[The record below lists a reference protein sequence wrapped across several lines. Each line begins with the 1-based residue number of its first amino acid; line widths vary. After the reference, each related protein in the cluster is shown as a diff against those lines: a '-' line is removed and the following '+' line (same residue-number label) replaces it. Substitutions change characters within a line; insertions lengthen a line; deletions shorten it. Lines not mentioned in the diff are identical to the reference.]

1 VSRSSARPGDLV
13 FFMSGGRPYHVGVR
27 GRAGHVWH
35 SPKTGDH
42 VKLSTIWTSAVAYGR
57 VR

>member
-1 VSRSSARPGDLV
+1 VSRASARPGDLV

-27 GRAGHVWH
+27 GSAGRVWH
-35 SPKTGDH
+35 SPKAGDR

>member
-1 VSRSSARPGDLV
+1 VSRASARPGDLV
-13 FFMSGGRPYHVGVR
+13 FFMSGGRPYHMGI
-27 GRAGHVWH
+27 RAGAGKVWH